1 MRLGNLRF
9 ARARLFLLLGLLPAC
24 ARSDPRPPVF
34 VLGADGLEWS
44 VAEALLKEGKMPN
57 LQRLLDEGVG
67 GRLATAVPTFSPA
80 LWTTIATGREPRDHG
95 IPFFSET
102 DAQGKPLD
110 GGLPYTS
117 ESRKVPALWNLAD
130 AAGRSVTAVG
140 WWVSWPAE
148 HLRKGRI
155 VASYAAQAQGALL
168 WKAGVWTGGLP
179 ELTWPESLADQV
191 AGRLQEGGPKGD
203 IVREHVE
210 RFGAFPKG
218 RIVNESERT
227 RVRQREINY
236 LSAAACDRTHQRI
249 FCDLLKAEVSDLNLM
264 YFGSTDVVGHFFWK
278 YHEPQA
284 YSFTIPQEQLDH
296 FAPYLRKSYED
307 LDAWIGE
314 ILALL
319 PAERVIILLADHGM
333 RAYYTDNPS
342 SLQSGHHQEGEPGV
356 FVVSGTGVERRG
368 LIPMAS
374 GPLGS
379 ILDVAPFV
387 CDLIG
392 IAALNEMAPNRL
404 RGLMSE
410 SWRTAHPEASR
421 KPSPAFRAALPP
433 REPMD
438 NASAVFIEQFTALGY
453 VDVGGAAEDEPE
465 SDADEEQEAS
475 PAPDSEPK

>member
-1 MRLGNLRF
+1 VRFGNH
-9 ARARLFLLLGLLPAC
+9 RAVRAAVFLCLLPAC
-24 ARSDPRPPVF
+24 ARSEPRPPVI

-44 VAEALLKEGKMPN
+44 VAEVLLKEGKMPN

-67 GRLATAVPTFSPA
+67 GRLATMVPTFSPA

-102 DAQGKPLD
+102 DAQGKPKVN
-110 GGLPYTS
+110 GLPYTS

-130 AAGRSVTAVG
+130 AAGRSVTSVG

-148 HLRKGRI
+148 HLRHGRI

-179 ELTWPESLADQV
+179 ELTWPESLADPV
-191 AGRLQEGGPKGD
+191 ATRLKEGGPEGE
-203 IVREHVE
+203 IVRRHIQ
-210 RFGAFPKG
+210 RYGAFPKE
-218 RIVNESERT
+218 RIANESERK

-236 LSAAACDRTHQRI
+236 LSTAASDRTHQQI
-249 FCDLLKAEVSDLNLM
+249 FCDLLKQEVSDLNLM

-278 YHEPQA
+278 YHEPGA

-296 FAPYLRKSYED
+296 FGSYVRKSYED

-356 FVVSGTGVERRG
+356 FVLSGSGVERRG
-368 LIPMAS
+368 LLPDEA

-379 ILDVAPFV
+379 ILEVAPFV

-392 IAALNEMAPNRL
+392 IEALTEMDPNRL
-404 RGLMSE
+404 RGLMSAA
-410 SWRTAHPEASR
+410 WRTAHAEAAR

-433 REPMD
+433 REPIAD
-438 NASAVFIEQFTALGY
+438 ASEVFIEQFIALGY
-453 VDVGGAAEDEPE
+453 AGVGGATDPE
-465 SDADEEQEAS
+465 AP